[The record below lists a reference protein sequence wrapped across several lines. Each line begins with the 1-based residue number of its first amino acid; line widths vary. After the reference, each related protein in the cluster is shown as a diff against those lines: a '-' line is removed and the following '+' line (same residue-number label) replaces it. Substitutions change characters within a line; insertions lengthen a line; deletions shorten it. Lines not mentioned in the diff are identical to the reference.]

1 MNVKLALALTAALA
15 ASPLLPAADIALPA
29 PGRKGGMPLMQ
40 TLNQRKSS
48 RAYAE
53 KQLPSQTVSDLLWA
67 ASGVNRPDGRMT
79 APTARNIQ
87 EITLYAILPSG
98 AYRYDAKANRLAQ
111 VSIENLTQSV
121 TGKAPLTVVYVAD
134 TKKQPNLKMSAVDCG
149 FIGQNIYLYCA
160 SAGLSTVIRGSF
172 DKGFISKLNLPEG
185 SEVFFIQ
192 SVGFPK

>member
-1 MNVKLALALTAALA
+1 
-15 ASPLLPAADIALPA
+15 
-29 PGRKGGMPLMQ
+29 
-40 TLNQRKSS
+40 
-48 RAYAE
+48 
-53 KQLPSQTVSDLLWA
+53 
-67 ASGVNRPDGRMT
+67 MT

-111 VSIENLTQSV
+111 VSSENLTQSV

>member
-1 MNVKLALALTAALA
+1 MNTKLALALTAAL
-15 ASPLLPAADIALPA
+15 SVSSLLSAADIALPA
-29 PGRKGGMPLMQ
+29 PDRKGGMPLMQ
-40 TLNQRKSS
+40 TLNQRKSG

-53 KQLPSQTVSDLLWA
+53 KPLSLQTVSDLLWA
-67 ASGVNRPDGRMT
+67 AGGVNRPDGRMT

-87 EITLYAILPSG
+87 EITLYVILPSG
-98 AYRYDAKANRLAQ
+98 MYRYDAKANTLVQ
-111 VSIENLTQSV
+111 ISNENLTQSI

-172 DKGFISKLNLPEG
+172 GKDFISRLNLPEG

>member
-1 MNVKLALALTAALA
+1 MNTKLALALTAAL
-15 ASPLLPAADIALPA
+15 SVSSLLPAADIALPA
-29 PGRKGGMPLMQ
+29 PDRKGGMPLMQ
-40 TLNQRKSS
+40 TLNQRKSA
-48 RAYAE
+48 RAYVE

-87 EITLYAILPSG
+87 EITLY
-98 AYRYDAKANRLAQ
+98 DAKANRLAQ
-111 VSIENLTQSV
+111 VSSENLTQSV